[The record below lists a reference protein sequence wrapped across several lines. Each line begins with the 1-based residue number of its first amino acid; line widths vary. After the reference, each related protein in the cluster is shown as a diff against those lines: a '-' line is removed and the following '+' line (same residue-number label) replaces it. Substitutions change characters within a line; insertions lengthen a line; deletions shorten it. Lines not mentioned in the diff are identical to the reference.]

1 MSAYTNLHKPCLDS
15 DALERQRDRVDV
27 IGEPLFTNCKKDFNG
42 ALDYVFYTEDAL
54 APVSVLELQGEREV
68 RAKYGGLP
76 NTQWSSDHVCLM
88 TEFQWGARMDPSMQG
103 QRYM

>member
-1 MSAYTNLHKPCLDS
+1 
-15 DALERQRDRVDV
+15 
-27 IGEPLFTNCKKDFNG
+27 
-42 ALDYVFYTEDAL
+42 
-54 APVSVLELQGEREV
+54 VSVLELPGEREV